1 MIAFDTFLR
10 TLLEHAGSEAER
22 DRSATIEAQHLL
34 LAMAA
39 PSETETSELLGSLG
53 LDHGTLRGALE
64 LELGH
69 ALHAAGLSVDAA
81 ALPEGKGSSRRAP
94 AVGSSVQHALER
106 GLGTL
111 RAAPRPAHLLLGIL
125 QAEVGTVPRALAL
138 AGLDRSAL
146 LGRVRQA
153 LEAESS

>member
-1 MIAFDTFLR
+1 MAFDTFLR
-10 TLLEHAGSEAER
+10 ALLERARAEAER
-22 DRSATIEAQHLL
+22 DRSSTIEAQHLL

-39 PSETETSELLGSLG
+39 PSELETAELLGSLG

-69 ALHAAGLSVDAA
+69 ALHAAGLSVSAA
-81 ALPEGKGSSRRAP
+81 VLPEGKGSSRPAP
-94 AVGSSVQHALER
+94 AVGFSVQHALER

-138 AGLDRSAL
+138 AGIDRSTL
-146 LGRVRQA
+146 LGRVRRT
-153 LEAESS
+153 LEAESP

>member
-1 MIAFDTFLR
+1 MIPFDRFLR
-10 TLLEHAGSEAER
+10 ALLEHAGSEAER
-22 DRSATIEAQHLL
+22 EGSSTIEAQHLL
-34 LAMAA
+34 LAMAS
-39 PSETETSELLGSLG
+39 PSEAETAELLGSLG
-53 LDHGTLRGALE
+53 LDHATLRGALE

-69 ALHAAGLSVDAA
+69 ALHAAGLSVDASV
-81 ALPEGKGSSRRAP
+81 LPEGKGSSRPAP
-94 AVGSSVQHALER
+94 AIGSSVQHALER

-146 LGRVRQA
+146 LGRVRQT
-153 LEAESS
+153 LEAERS